1 MSKEMTFEEFSD
13 VCNLAKEIEETFPE
27 DYQTKITHLVDGKD
41 GDIIKKMLA
50 HLNVLL
56 SNNSLNRRHLFS
68 NEELNYFRFVMSYSR
83 EKFEEFETHRKKEE
97 EKLFLSRKKALNKS
111 QKEKYSGEFFD
122 KSTGGDRNKSKY
134 EETLLED
141 TLKYKKEYL
150 SCPWWKFRKKNKL
163 YHQWQDKL
171 DSIIRSGIARK
182 KIKQR

>member
-1 MSKEMTFEEFSD
+1 MDKEMSFEEFAGVS
-13 VCNLAKEIEETFPE
+13 NLVKEIEETFPE
-27 DYQTKITHLVDGKD
+27 DYQYRINQLIVDKD
-41 GDIIKKMLA
+41 GDIVEKMLW

-182 KIKQR
+182 K